1 MGADHPADDGKAKSG
16 AARLMGDERFKQG
29 VKIFRR
35 DAAAIIRH
43 GKDKLTSGCL
53 RLSRKRKNRSRNR
66 TIGQRIPGISKEI
79 EKSLP
84 ELHLVDGK
92 DRQIRIDPGDK
103 FNGVSIREAAKDSAR
118 VRSQDVMPVA
128 VRFSRSPLL

>member
-16 AARLMGDERFKQG
+16 AAWLMGDERFKQG

-43 GKDKLTSGCL
+43 GKDKLMSGCL
-53 RLSRKRKNRSRNR
+53 HLSRERKNRSRNR
-66 TIGQRIPGISKEI
+66 TIRQRIPGISKEI

-92 DRQIRIDPGDK
+92 DRQRSACQCGQAVMS
-103 FNGVSIREAAKDSAR
+103 GRSLSIICS
-118 VRSQDVMPVA
+118 V
-128 VRFSRSPLL
+128 L